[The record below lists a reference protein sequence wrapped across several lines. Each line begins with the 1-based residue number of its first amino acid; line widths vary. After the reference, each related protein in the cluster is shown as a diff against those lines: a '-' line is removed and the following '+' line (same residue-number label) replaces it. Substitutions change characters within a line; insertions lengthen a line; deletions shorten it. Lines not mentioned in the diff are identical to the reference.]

1 MEQINTLQSKI
12 LEHKAYL
19 YATDY
24 AVIRNQETGQDVP
37 ENVKDM
43 RKFARAEINRLESE
57 IAELEKQEE
66 AESEDV
72 QLWAKGMLC
81 ISPQNRENYNKV
93 VQIETELN
101 SNHKRNVEAKQ

>member
-19 YATDY
+19 YDTDY

-72 QLWAKGMLC
+72 QL
-81 ISPQNRENYNKV
+81 
-93 VQIETELN
+93 
-101 SNHKRNVEAKQ
+101 